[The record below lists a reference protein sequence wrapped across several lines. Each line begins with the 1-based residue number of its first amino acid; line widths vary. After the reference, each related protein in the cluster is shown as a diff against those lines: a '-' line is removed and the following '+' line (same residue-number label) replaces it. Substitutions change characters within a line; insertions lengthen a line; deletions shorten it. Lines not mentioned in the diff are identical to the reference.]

1 MNIPFLSLHD
11 VTAKYKDEIHEAVKR
26 VVDSGWYLQGKEN
39 EQFEKHYAE
48 YIGTKHC
55 IGCANGL
62 DALIWI
68 FRAYIE
74 LGVMQPGDEVI
85 VPANTY
91 IATILAITENGLIPV
106 LVEPRQ
112 DTLQI
117 DDSLIEE
124 RITERTK
131 AICIVHLYGRL
142 AYTEK
147 IGELCAKYGLKLIE
161 DNAQA
166 HGCSYRAPQSPEGEV
181 VATTMQERTG
191 VNMADPAY
199 YPTLKKRA
207 AEMRANPTE
216 AENILWNALSEQK
229 LGYKIRRQHIVSQ
242 YILDFAYHD
251 CRLAIELDGG
261 YHNTEDQQY
270 DDAVRTKNLEALGW
284 HVLRF
289 TNDEVYNNLDEVL
302 AKIKS
307 AIESATA
314 TSPTDASPL
323 GECGAGRLAKRT
335 GSLGD
340 AAGHSFYPG
349 KNLGALGD
357 GGAVTTDDDELAA
370 AIRALANYGSQ
381 KKYVFKYTGRNSRLD
396 EIQAAVLDVKLRHL
410 DEDLKARQ
418 EIADYYY
425 DHIDNP
431 LIELPVRLPH
441 ENNVYHLFPI
451 LVKNLPHN
459 PLEGKS
465 SCQEYLGDSTCMG
478 DFLQVHTATSPSGD
492 CGAGL
497 CGADSLRD
505 KLQKYLEDNGVGT
518 VIHYPIPPH
527 LQECYQNSPFR
538 GLGGLPITE
547 LLADCE
553 LSLPISPTM
562 TMEEAAEVV
571 RLVNEFKE

>member
-1 MNIPFLSLHD
+1 MNIPFLSLKD
-11 VTAKYKDEIHEAVKR
+11 VTAKYADEIHEAVLR

-91 IATILAITENGLIPV
+91 IATILAITENNLVPV
-106 LVEPRQ
+106 LVEPNPE
-112 DTLQI
+112 TLQI
-117 DDSLIEE
+117 DDTLIEE
-124 RITERTK
+124 RITDKTK

-147 IGELCAKYGLKLIE
+147 IGELCKKYNLKLVE

-166 HGCSYRAPQSPEGEV
+166 HGCSMPITS
-181 VATTMQERTG
+181 
-191 VNMADPAY
+191 
-199 YPTLKKRA
+199 
-207 AEMRANPTE
+207 
-216 AENILWNALSEQK
+216 
-229 LGYKIRRQHIVSQ
+229 
-242 YILDFAYHD
+242 
-251 CRLAIELDGG
+251 
-261 YHNTEDQQY
+261 
-270 DDAVRTKNLEALGW
+270 NL
-284 HVLRF
+284 
-289 TNDEVYNNLDEVL
+289 
-302 AKIKS
+302 
-307 AIESATA
+307 
-314 TSPTDASPL
+314 SPL
-323 GECGAGRLAKRT
+323 TSKRT
-335 GSLGD
+335 GSLGH

-418 EIADYYY
+418 AIADYYY

-431 LIELPVRLPH
+431 LVELPVRLPH

-451 LVKNLPHN
+451 LVKG
-459 PLEGKS
+459 ER
-465 SCQEYLGDSTCMG
+465 
-478 DFLQVHTATSPSGD
+478 
-492 CGAGL
+492 
-497 CGADSLRD
+497 RD
-505 KLQKYLEDNGVGT
+505 ELQKYLEENGVGT
-518 VIHYPIPPH
+518 VIHYPIAPH
-527 LQECYQNSPFR
+527 KQECYAHEAWNTPQLS
-538 GLGGLPITE
+538 LPITE
-547 LLADCE
+547 ILADCE

-562 TMEEAAEVV
+562 TIEEAAVVV
-571 RLVNEFKE
+571 RLVNAFKE